1 MTDMAK
7 RMLRDRMVDRS
18 VGYERDREYDRADGR
33 DGRDMRDRAMDRMDR
48 NDYRRRGASGRYV
61 RDRNDGRDM
70 RDRRDYADRRRSGRD
85 RYDDDERDYGDYRD
99 SHGSREPRLKLPR
112 EDMRRWGD
120 MLINADGSEGMHFD
134 KRMLKER
141 IKQMDDDM
149 EGYTEDDL
157 CMTAN
162 MLYSDYCE
170 VLKPYISRE
179 PEKEA
184 DFYLKMAKAFLD
196 DEDAPDGSAKLAMYY
211 FCIADVDE

>member
-7 RMLRDRMVDRS
+7 RMLRDRLVDRS
-18 VGYERDREYDRADGR
+18 MGRERDWEYDREDGR
-33 DGRDMRDRAMDRMDR
+33 DGRDMRDRAMDRMDG

-61 RDRNDGRDM
+61 RDRA
-70 RDRRDYADRRRSGRD
+70 DRRDYADRRRRD
-85 RYDDDERDYGDYRD
+85 RGGYDEDDERDYRAYRSSND
-99 SHGSREPRLKLPR
+99 GRGHEPKLKLPR
-112 EDMRRWGD
+112 EDMKRWGQ
-120 MLINADGSEGMHFD
+120 MLMNADGTEGIHFD
-134 KRMLKER
+134 KHMIMER
-141 IKQMDDDM
+141 IKHLSGDM
-149 EGYTEDDL
+149 EGYTEEDL
-157 CMTAN
+157 CMAAN

>member
-7 RMLRDRMVDRS
+7 RMLRDRIVDRS
-18 VGYERDREYDRADGR
+18 MGRERDLEYDRG

-48 NDYRRRGASGRYV
+48 NDYRRRGANGRYM

-85 RYDDDERDYGDYRD
+85 RYDEDERDYGDYRD
-99 SHGSREPRLKLPR
+99 SHGSREPKLKLPR

-141 IKQMDDDM
+141 IRQKEDDM

-157 CMTAN
+157 CMAAN

-170 VLKPYISRE
+170 VLKSYIPRE

-211 FCIADVDE
+211 FCIADVEE